1 MKKYLK
7 NFLRY
12 KYLLTELV
20 KKNIKLKYRRSYLG
34 ILWTLND
41 PLLKMLV
48 LTLVVGKLFV
58 NND

>member
-34 ILWTLND
+34 ILWTLIE
-41 PLLKMLV
+41 PLLYDACID
-48 LTLVVGKLFV
+48 VGVWYILW
-58 NND
+58 

>member
-34 ILWTLND
+34 NFMDADRAIAHDACIDVGVWYILW
-41 PLLKMLV
+41 
-48 LTLVVGKLFV
+48 
-58 NND
+58 

>member
-34 ILWTLND
+34 ILWTLIE
-41 PLLKMLV
+41 PLLGVWYILW
-48 LTLVVGKLFV
+48 
-58 NND
+58 